1 MPRAVVGNI
10 YIIYNSLRGNGP
22 PNFVDWVEVDSQM
35 TGGGAADLLVNN
47 LPADC
52 TDKVYATKSGAL
64 FAVPQCVV
72 FPEFGDP
79 PGVTRDASQ
88 VISCEV

>member
-1 MPRAVVGNI
+1 
-10 YIIYNSLRGNGP
+10 
-22 PNFVDWVEVDSQM
+22 M

-88 VISCEV
+88 VNFCEV